1 MSSLSSP
8 LRRARPLLGTLVDI
22 TLVEADAQRANDAF
36 DAAFAAVAQVH
47 ALMSVHDPSSE
58 LSVLMRTAH
67 QRPVRVHADTAC
79 VLRLAQAVHAASAG
93 IFDVA
98 AHTGAGGSSA
108 DMHIDAD
115 GCVRFERAL
124 RLDLGGI
131 AKGHAVDCAINALRS
146 RGITSALVNAGGD
159 MRCFG
164 ATAYPVD
171 LRFAGG
177 VRTVAMLQGSALAA
191 SSHAGRAGEA
201 PQAERTARIGAHIDA
216 HIDAHVDARN
226 GRVIQRL
233 DTIVVQAPSAAV
245 ADALT
250 KVAMVCSATA
260 DKACRAMQA
269 QWRSF
274 GYFDSAECADCTD
287 AHIAA

>member
-1 MSSLSSP
+1 M
-8 LRRARPLLGTLVDI
+8 
-22 TLVEADAQRANDAF
+22 QRAHDAF
-36 DAAFAAVAQVH
+36 DAAFAAIAKVH
-47 ALMSVHDPSSE
+47 ALMSVHDPLSE
-58 LSVLMRTAH
+58 LSALVRTAH
-67 QRPVRVHADTAC
+67 RHPVRVHADTAC
-79 VLRLAQAVHAASAG
+79 VLRLAQAMHTASAG

-108 DMHIDAD
+108 DIRIDAD
-115 GCVRFERAL
+115 DCVRFERAL
-124 RLDLGGI
+124 QIDLGGI
-131 AKGHAVDCAINALRS
+131 AKGHAVDRAIEALRS

-164 ATAYPVD
+164 TTAYPVH

-191 SSHAGRAGEA
+191 SSHAHRAVET
-201 PQAERTARIGAHIDA
+201 PQAERASPADA
-216 HIDAHVDARN
+216 HIDARN
-226 GRVIQRL
+226 GRVMQRR

-250 KVAMVCSATA
+250 KVAIVCSTNA

-274 GYFDSAECADCTD
+274 DYFDTQL
-287 AHIAA
+287 AA